1 MTHSNQQTT
10 NLSLPIGTRAPALTF
25 DLSELR
31 LLRQTLNLVDYGL
44 VVVDA
49 DSGAVNFA
57 NAQGQS
63 ALQAQAPGDTPSAR
77 PCHGLRVLHG
87 RVIGYRPADT
97 EQFRRAL
104 ERTKSGLR
112 DFLSLGE
119 AGQAAAVAV
128 LPLGTQNPAG
138 DKQAHPSLGSAVP
151 EHYALLVF
159 AKQHLCD
166 DSTMALFARERGLT
180 SAEGQP
186 WCADFHRAHP
196 AAQHPLENLQRH
208 HPRAGAEG
216 VGAAADGTPAAGPA
230 SDVNRGPGAV
240 QPISSAT
247 RPTSAGRARP
257 SRCAGS

>member
-1 MTHSNQQTT
+1 MTHLDHQATNQPQSGT
-10 NLSLPIGTRAPALTF
+10 TRAPAHTF

-49 DSGAVNFA
+49 DTGTVNFA

-63 ALQAQAPGDTPSAR
+63 ALLAPAPDDTRSTR
-77 PCHGLRVLHG
+77 RCHGLRVLHG
-87 RVIGYRPADT
+87 RVIGYRPSDT

-119 AGQAAAVAV
+119 SGQAAAVAV
-128 LPLGTQNPAG
+128 LPLGAQNPTM

-151 EHYALLVF
+151 QHYALLVF

-180 SAEGQP
+180 SAEGQVLAQV
-186 WCADFHRAHP
+186 CKGLRP
-196 AAQHPLENLQRH
+196 AQIASNHGVRISTVRTQLRSIRMKTCSETIRELVQKVSVLPPMARQLPGQLQ
-208 HPRAGAEG
+208 
-216 VGAAADGTPAAGPA
+216 T
-230 SDVNRGPGAV
+230 
-240 QPISSAT
+240 
-247 RPTSAGRARP
+247 
-257 SRCAGS
+257 

>member
-180 SAEGQP
+180 SAEGQVLSQV
-186 WCADFHRAHP
+186 CKGLRP
-196 AAQHPLENLQRH
+196 AQIASNHGVRISTVRTQLRSIRLKTCSDTIRELVQKVSVLPPMARQLPGQLQM
-208 HPRAGAEG
+208 
-216 VGAAADGTPAAGPA
+216 
-230 SDVNRGPGAV
+230 
-240 QPISSAT
+240 
-247 RPTSAGRARP
+247 
-257 SRCAGS
+257 

>member
-1 MTHSNQQTT
+1 MTHAHPQAT
-10 NLSLPIGTRAPALTF
+10 NLPLPIHTRPSAHTF

-49 DSGAVNFA
+49 DTGAVNFA
-57 NAQGQS
+57 NAQGQN
-63 ALQAQAPGDTPSAR
+63 ALLAPPPGDKPATR

-87 RVIGYRPADT
+87 RVIGYRPSDT
-97 EQFRRAL
+97 DQFRRAL

-119 AGQAAAVAV
+119 AGQSAAVAV
-128 LPLGTQNPAG
+128 LPLGAQNPTG
-138 DKQAHPSLGSAVP
+138 DKHAHPSLGSAVP

-180 SAEGQP
+180 SAEGQVLAQV
-186 WCADFHRAHP
+186 CKGLRP
-196 AAQHPLENLQRH
+196 AQIASNHGVRISTVRTQLRSIRMKTCSDTIRDLVQKVSVLPPMARQLPGQLQM
-208 HPRAGAEG
+208 
-216 VGAAADGTPAAGPA
+216 
-230 SDVNRGPGAV
+230 
-240 QPISSAT
+240 
-247 RPTSAGRARP
+247 
-257 SRCAGS
+257 

>member
-1 MTHSNQQTT
+1 MTTSHHQAT
-10 NLSLPIGTRAPALTF
+10 NLSPPFATRAPAHTF

-49 DSGAVNFA
+49 DSGTVNFA

-63 ALQAQAPGDTPSAR
+63 ALLAPPPGDNPSAR

-87 RVIGYRPADT
+87 RVIGYRPSDT

-119 AGQAAAVAV
+119 AGHAAAVAV
-128 LPLGTQNPAG
+128 LPLGTQNPVG
-138 DKQAHPSLGSAVP
+138 DKQAHPSLGSAIA

-166 DSTMALFARERGLT
+166 ASTMALFARERGLT
-180 SAEGQP
+180 SAEGQVLAQV
-186 WCADFHRAHP
+186 CKGLRP
-196 AAQHPLENLQRH
+196 AQIANNHGVRISTVRTQLRSIRMKTCSETIRELVQKVSVLPPMARQLSGQLQM
-208 HPRAGAEG
+208 
-216 VGAAADGTPAAGPA
+216 
-230 SDVNRGPGAV
+230 
-240 QPISSAT
+240 
-247 RPTSAGRARP
+247 
-257 SRCAGS
+257 